1 MRKIALL
8 LCFALIF
15 GALTGCESEE
25 AYVPTGNALADATV
39 ETQETQP
46 TAPGGLAAEEEIFS
60 FAYYAQDGFN
70 PYHCAGLT
78 NRMFFSLLYQGL
90 FTVDRENNVEPML
103 CKSYTMTEDM
113 KSYTFKLEEAVYS
126 DGSYLIAEDVVASLK
141 AAQESDIYGGRF
153 EHIVSIESLSA
164 STVTVT
170 ADCAYE
176 NLPLLLDVPI
186 LKAEQVGD
194 EIPAGTGPYQIVAS
208 AGGYALQRRSNW
220 WCQADL
226 PVTAA
231 SIPLWPASNAAQ
243 IRDWFE
249 FDDLGVAYA
258 DPGAA
263 SYVDYR
269 CDYEVWDCESGLFV
283 YLGCNLASK
292 VFSNDDVRSALT
304 YAIDREKLVEECY
317 NGFAQPATL
326 AASPNSPYYDKGLAG
341 TVDYDPDRLSQALEK
356 NGLIGATVIFQ
367 VNKNDTVRM
376 RAARLIAEMLTDCG
390 LVIEWQDNSTS
401 YYKNNLSTGNFD
413 LYMGQTRLSANM
425 DLSEFFMPYG
435 FLSYGSMSNAACY
448 SLCLDA
454 LENIGNYYNLH
465 QMILK
470 DGQLTPVLFRNYAVY
485 MERGLMKNLRPSRD
499 NVFWYSIGKNMTD
512 ALKNE

>member
-1 MRKIALL
+1 MRKSNCL

-15 GALTGCESEE
+15 GVFTGCESED
-25 AYVPTGNALADATV
+25 AYVPTGNGLADAVV
-39 ETQETQP
+39 ETEETAP

-60 FAYYAQDGFN
+60 FAYSPEDGFN
-70 PYHCAGLT
+70 PYLCVGLT

-90 FTVDRENNVEPML
+90 FTVDRNNNVEPML
-103 CKSYTMTEDM
+103 CKSYTMSDDM
-113 KSYTFKLEEAVYS
+113 KTFTFRLEEAVYS
-126 DGSYLIAEDVVASLK
+126 DGSYLTAEDVVVSLK
-141 AAQESDIYGGRF
+141 TAQESDYYGGRL

-164 STVTVT
+164 STVTLVS
-170 ADCAYE
+170 DCAYE
-176 NLPLLLDVPI
+176 NLPLLLDIPI

-194 EIPAGTGPYQIVAS
+194 EVPAGSGPYQVVTS
-208 AGGYALQRRSNW
+208 AGGYALQRRTNW
-220 WCQADL
+220 WCKAEV
-226 PVTAA
+226 PATAV
-231 SIPLWPASNAAQ
+231 SIPLWPASGTAQ

-249 FDDLGVAYA
+249 FDQLGMAYA

-292 VFSNDDVRSALT
+292 VFSNNEVRAALP
-304 YAIDREKLVEECY
+304 YAIDRDRIVEECY

-341 TVDYDPDRLSQALEK
+341 TVDYDPDRLSKALEK
-356 NGLIGATVIFQ
+356 NGLLGSTVIFQ
-367 VNKNDTVRM
+367 VNKNDSVRM
-376 RAARLIAEMLTDCG
+376 RAGRLIAQMLTDCG
-390 LVIEWQDNSTS
+390 LVIELQDNSTP
-401 YYKNNLSTGNFD
+401 YYKDNLSMGNFD
-413 LYMGQTRLSANM
+413 IYLGQTRLSANM

-465 QMILK
+465 QMVLK
-470 DGQLTPVLFRNYAVY
+470 DGQLTPVLFRTYAVY
-485 MERGLMKNLRPSRD
+485 MDRGLMKNLNPARD
-499 NVFWYSIGKNMTD
+499 NVFWYSIGKNMAD
-512 ALKNE
+512 ALVSE